1 MKLFPFGRRDAN
13 LLPSDDRGSG
23 TLDDYDYELRP
34 KRRGETL
41 LGLAGSRPHQDELTR
56 VLALGDGDV
65 SAVIPRRTP
74 EEDRVD
80 APMPVRLFAAQRPS
94 AQRPS
99 ALVGFVPR
107 GLENVVDAA
116 LARLSEAG
124 ASPRIPARI
133 VKARGG
139 LRVHLLMHETR
150 G

>member
-13 LLPSDDRGSG
+13 PLPSDDRGSG

-94 AQRPS
+94 A
-99 ALVGFVPR
+99 LVGFVPR